1 MLLATMTNGARG
13 REELR
18 AWLRKAGLRATAA
31 RVAVLRVLTDERA
44 PLSHGEVYDRVG
56 EQGFD
61 RATVYR
67 NLVDL
72 AEAGLVSRADLGDH
86 VWRFELLSDTGQAGD
101 VHPHFVCTD
110 CGTVA
115 CLPSEAVAVHAPRG
129 SPKSLRRRGALEI
142 HINGL
147 CDACA

>member
-1 MLLATMTNGARG
+1 MND
-13 REELR
+13 LR
-18 AWLRKAGLRATAA
+18 ALLREAGLRATTA
-31 RVAVLRVLTDERA
+31 RVAVLRVLFDEKV
-44 PLSHGEVYDRVG
+44 PLSHGDVYERVA

-86 VWRFELLSDTGQAGD
+86 VWRFELLDDEGHASEA
-101 VHPHFVCTD
+101 HPHFVCTD
-110 CGTVA
+110 CGTVS
-115 CLPSEAVAVHAPRG
+115 CLPTESVAVRVTRG
-129 SPKSLRRRGALEI
+129 SPKSLRRRGAFEVN
-142 HINGL
+142 INGL

>member
-1 MLLATMTNGARG
+1 MANEAPGK
-13 REELR
+13 EELR
-18 AWLRKAGLRATAA
+18 TLLRGAGLRATIA
-31 RVAVLRVLTDERA
+31 RVAVLQTLMKERV

-56 EQGFD
+56 DQGFD

-72 AEAGLVSRADLGDH
+72 AEAGLLSRADLGDH
-86 VWRFELLSDTGQAGD
+86 VWRFELLDEGGHAVE

-115 CLPSEAVAVHAPRG
+115 CLPSESVAVRATRG
-129 SPKSLRRRGALEI
+129 SPKSLRRRGTFEVN
-142 HINGL
+142 INGL

>member
-1 MLLATMTNGARG
+1 MANGARG
-13 REELR
+13 RDELR
-18 AWLRKAGLRATAA
+18 ALLREAGLRATTA
-31 RVAVLRVLTDERA
+31 RVAVLRVLTDEKV
-44 PLSHGEVYDRVG
+44 PLSHGEVYERVG
-56 EQGFD
+56 DQGFD

-86 VWRFELLSDTGQAGD
+86 VWRFELLDDAGHAVE

-115 CLPSEAVAVHAPRG
+115 CLPTEAVAVRATRG
-129 SPKSLRRRGALEI
+129 SPKSLRRRGAIEI
-142 HINGL
+142 NINGL